1 MRSPPP
7 FATLAPLRKPPA
19 VADVENA
26 VLEDH
31 VIMEDVTCAICL
43 SILHEPTSLQ
53 CGHTFCCSCV
63 RAALRR
69 TSACPV
75 CRQPAHQRLQVN
87 RLLARLLMQIFPNE
101 TLARRAEVAQDAAR
115 QPRARTTGS
124 FGNVL
129 RLAPILLRRVG
140 LFASL
145 VLLAALC
152 ALAAADSGGP
162 LSWSHPFGALLSAP
176 LYSQPEPQPAGYLG
190 RFGEPLGVVESPLGD
205 TPPTAGTTR
214 QYVLASSD
222 DVDLADA
229 PGGSGGG
236 SYPAGGGS
244 YPAEESGLF
253 SSLSVSLSALAAA
266 RRRGPAADVPA
277 SPSLDAPSV
286 SYLDDEEEPLREGPG
301 RDGPGRDG
309 ALGALPSSRPVH
321 VVTAAAYPAFPAG
334 PGRSGPFLVGGGVAA
349 VEDVEMA
356 LGRAQAEVERLR
368 IRKEQLVR
376 KAEALGAMRSVRSR
390 HGEVTLT

>member
-115 QPRARTTGS
+115 QPRPRTTGS
-124 FGNVL
+124 FANVL

-152 ALAAADSGGP
+152 ALAAADSGRPRKPRGEP
-162 LSWSHPFGALLSAP
+162 AGFGTDAAKPRRRRAALVVPPIWRAAVGAALLA
-176 LYSQPEPQPAGYLG
+176 A
-190 RFGEPLGVVESPLGD
+190 R
-205 TPPTAGTTR
+205 
-214 QYVLASSD
+214 
-222 DVDLADA
+222 
-229 PGGSGGG
+229 
-236 SYPAGGGS
+236 
-244 YPAEESGLF
+244 
-253 SSLSVSLSALAAA
+253 AAA
-266 RRRGPAADVPA
+266 RRLPWAR
-277 SPSLDAPSV
+277 
-286 SYLDDEEEPLREGPG
+286 RN
-301 RDGPGRDG
+301 
-309 ALGALPSSRPVH
+309 ALARALESSRQ
-321 VVTAAAYPAFPAG
+321 
-334 PGRSGPFLVGGGVAA
+334 PGWVQPGWWV
-349 VEDVEMA
+349 
-356 LGRAQAEVERLR
+356 GRARGGDQAQRCRRPDV
-368 IRKEQLVR
+368 QHF
-376 KAEALGAMRSVRSR
+376 APPPCP
-390 HGEVTLT
+390 